1 MDVRGTV
8 NLHESEL
15 VCFLTALVY
24 VSSRSI
30 QVPPETLAPGSLLMP
45 ESNQNR
51 MASLL
56 FLNCRKTG

>member
-1 MDVRGTV
+1 MDVHGIV
-8 NLHESEL
+8 NLYESEL

-24 VSSRSI
+24 ISSRNI
-30 QVPPETLAPGSLLMP
+30 QAPPDTLTPESLLMP